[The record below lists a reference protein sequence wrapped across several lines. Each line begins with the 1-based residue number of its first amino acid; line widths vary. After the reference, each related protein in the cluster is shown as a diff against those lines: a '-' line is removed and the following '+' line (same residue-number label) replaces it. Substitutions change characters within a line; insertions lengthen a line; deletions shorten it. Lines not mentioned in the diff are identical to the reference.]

1 MARLAVPVVVVQVG
15 LMAMGVVDTVMVG
28 RLSGEALAAVALGN
42 LYFFAAAIFGVG
54 VLMALDPLVAQAVGA
69 RDRLGVARA
78 VQRGIVLAVALAVPI
93 SLALLP
99 AEPILTALRQPVE
112 VIPAAAAYVRVNV
125 VGVLPFLG
133 FVVLRQTLQATSD
146 LRPIVV
152 TIVAANLLNVVVNW
166 VLIFGHFG
174 APALGVVGAAWA
186 TAVSRWAMAFLLL
199 ALGWGVLRPAVIP
212 FRREALQA
220 DALVRMLRIGVPI
233 GVQHQLEFGAF
244 GAIGLLMGLIGA
256 REMAG
261 HQIAINLASLTFMV
275 PLGVSA
281 AAAVQVG
288 HAVGAGD
295 APRARRA
302 AGAALAL
309 GTASMLASALAFLG
323 FAHELSS
330 LYTRDAGVVAVA
342 AVLLPIAGVF
352 QLFDGWQVVSI
363 GVLRG
368 VGDTRGPM
376 ILNVLGFWVL
386 GVPAS
391 AWLGLW
397 MGEGP
402 RGLWWGLVLGLGTVA
417 LFLLGRVRRRLGGE
431 LARVEIG
438 AAA

>member
-1 MARLAVPVVVVQVG
+1 
-15 LMAMGVVDTVMVG
+15 
-28 RLSGEALAAVALGN
+28 
-42 LYFFAAAIFGVG
+42 
-54 VLMALDPLVAQAVGA
+54 
-69 RDRLGVARA
+69 
-78 VQRGIVLAVALAVPI
+78 
-93 SLALLP
+93 
-99 AEPILTALRQPVE
+99 
-112 VIPAAAAYVRVNV
+112 
-125 VGVLPFLG
+125 
-133 FVVLRQTLQATSD
+133 
-146 LRPIVV
+146 
-152 TIVAANLLNVVVNW
+152 
-166 VLIFGHFG
+166 
-174 APALGVVGAAWA
+174 
-186 TAVSRWAMAFLLL
+186 
-199 ALGWGVLRPAVIP
+199 
-212 FRREALQA
+212 
-220 DALVRMLRIGVPI
+220 MLRIGVPI

-261 HQIAINLASLTFMV
+261 HQIALNLASLTFMV

-309 GTASMLASALAFLG
+309 GTGFMLASAVTFLG
-323 FAHELSS
+323 FADELSS

-342 AVLLPIAGVF
+342 AALLPIAGIF

-368 VGDTRGPM
+368 VGDTRAPM

-391 AWLGLW
+391 AWLGL
-397 MGEGP
+397 GLGVGP
-402 RGLWWGLVLGLGTVA
+402 RGLWWGLVLGLGAVS
-417 LFLLGRVRRRLGGE
+417 LFLLARVRRRLGGE
-431 LARVEIG
+431 LARVEVD